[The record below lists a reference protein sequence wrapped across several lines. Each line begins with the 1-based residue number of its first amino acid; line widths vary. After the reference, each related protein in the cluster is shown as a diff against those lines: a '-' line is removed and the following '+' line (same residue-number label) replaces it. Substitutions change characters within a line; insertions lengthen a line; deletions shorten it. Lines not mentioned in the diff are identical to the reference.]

1 MDQDQSIPVNHDDFI
16 HDIAYNFYGTRL
28 ATCGSDRCIKIWD
41 WNRQTGLWILNE
53 SISAHD
59 SSVVR
64 LSWAH
69 PEFGQVLASCSLDC
83 TVRIWVEQET
93 NLKNSGT
100 RWRGLTPLTDS
111 KAAVHSIAFAPEY
124 TSLSIATASSDGKVR
139 LYSPTDSV
147 RLENWTVNCFID
159 FVPGGATDADGPL
172 SVSWCKSRFSSPH
185 MLVVGGSRHKNV
197 KIFQLLNNAFVEL
210 AELAQYDSHVLDV
223 DWAPTMGRS
232 YHLIATACADG
243 HIRIYKFWSDPELA
257 GTRLTGSLFVRDG
270 DDDDDGDEE
279 ARDQPRDD
287 ASDDDSIS
295 DDSISDDDDDD
306 DSDDSDAS
314 VSGGGG
320 GGGDE
325 GDAESEGSDA
335 AATGSVFGGTAGQKR
350 RTRATAAAAAAAA
363 AAATAAGP
371 RSELVSDIS
380 VQPSVPIRRIRWNS
394 TGTLLVSSS
403 DDGVVRMW
411 RMTPSGTWREM
422 AAVSAE
428 SA

>member
-320 GGGDE
+320 GDE